1 MPARRVGH
9 GSSSVRQNFDPVTGR
24 ETVETG
30 MTSSVYLDRG
40 GSVLAS
46 VNWSQQDHRLI
57 SMNLDPG
64 VLHPALGAWFVVR
77 QDWAIEFG
85 LTQDSALRVGLGA
98 GVGR

>member
-1 MPARRVGH
+1 MPSRRVGH

-85 LTQDSALRVGLGA
+85 LTQESVLGVGLGA

>member
-1 MPARRVGH
+1 M
-9 GSSSVRQNFDPVTGR
+9 
-24 ETVETG
+24 
-30 MTSSVYLDRG
+30 
-40 GSVLAS
+40 LAS

-77 QDWAIEFG
+77 QDWAIKFG